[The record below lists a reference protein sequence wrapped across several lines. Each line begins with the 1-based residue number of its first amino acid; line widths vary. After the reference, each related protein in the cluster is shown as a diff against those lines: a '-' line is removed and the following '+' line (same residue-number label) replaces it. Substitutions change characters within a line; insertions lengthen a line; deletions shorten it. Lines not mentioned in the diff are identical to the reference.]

1 VSISPLK
8 SDLFPTPERA
18 GTSGA
23 IVLALFIIFALA
35 STTAWAEKRVAL
47 IIGNG
52 AYPMAPLR
60 NPINDA
66 RAMAKT
72 LNQLGFEVIL
82 RTNLSQRG
90 MVEAL
95 RDFGERL
102 GRNGEAVFYFSG
114 HGMQVK
120 GRNYLIPVDADIRG
134 EDEVPYM
141 SLDMAQVLDKLEAAR
156 SRANIVILDACRNN
170 PFVRTFRSGRM
181 GLAQMDAPVGT
192 LIAFATAPGS
202 EARDGDSE
210 FGTYTR
216 HLLQHLPTPGLQAEI
231 VFRRVRE
238 DVTAETKDRQV
249 PWESSSL
256 KGDFFFNEASP
267 SRSSQIPATRAQSV
281 DPATIELAFWN
292 SIKDSTDPADFDAYL
307 KRYPSGS
314 FAGLA
319 RNRVEAANRSPPSP
333 NMPPTPES
341 PSRPRTVAAL
351 EAPAQAA
358 QVSEPSAAPTIALRA
373 PDAAAIRAG
382 HRAPNIG
389 DRWTYQF
396 IDERHNVTQAT
407 ISHEIIAVDADA
419 VTEKLALVG
428 KALQASQQQSALG
441 PRVLE
446 RDLAGFNVTEFAP
459 FLAVR
464 ADLQV
469 GKTWADI
476 PGLTHMS
483 EFDRWRVQAKVV
495 GREKVRVPAGEFD
508 AYKVELEA
516 SRPHSVSPFDT
527 LYVSRISLIAWYS
540 ADTGRVVKTVRKT
553 FNLKNSILDEDRYE
567 LVNFKLDKQ
576 H

>member
-1 VSISPLK
+1 MPG
-8 SDLFPTPERA
+8 RA
-18 GTSGA
+18 GTLG
-23 IVLALFIIFALA
+23 VVALVVFFAFAL
-35 STTAWAEKRVAL
+35 TATAARAEKRVAL
-47 IIGNG
+47 VVGNG

-90 MVEAL
+90 MIEAL

-216 HLLQHLPTPGLQAEI
+216 HLLQHLPTPGLQAEL

-256 KGDFFFNEASP
+256 KGDFFFNADAAARTQRTLTTP
-267 SRSSQIPATRAQSV
+267 AQSV

-292 SIKDSTDPADFDAYL
+292 SIKDSADPADFDAYL

-319 RNRVEAANRSPPSP
+319 RNRVAAATHSPPVVKI
-333 NMPPTPES
+333 PPAVAS
-341 PSRPRTVAAL
+341 PSPPQTVRP
-351 EAPAQAA
+351 EEPARPA
-358 QVSEPSAAPTIALRA
+358 QVSTPEARGTNIALRT
-373 PDAAAIRAG
+373 PDAATIRAA
-382 HRAPNIG
+382 HHAPHIG

-407 ISHEIIAVDADA
+407 ITHEIIAIDPDT
-419 VTEKLALVG
+419 VTEQLALVG
-428 KALQASQQQSALG
+428 KPSQASQQASVLG

-446 RDLAGFNVTEFAP
+446 RDLAGFTVTEFAP
-459 FLAVR
+459 FLAAR
-464 ADLQV
+464 AELQV

-495 GREKVRVPAGEFD
+495 GRENVRVPAGEFD

-527 LYVSRISLIAWYS
+527 LYVSRISLVAWYS
-540 ADTGRVVKTVRKT
+540 AQTGRVVKTVRKT
-553 FNLKNSILDEDRYE
+553 FNLKNSVLDEDRYE
-567 LVNFKLDKQ
+567 LVKFKLDKQ
-576 H
+576 P

>member
-1 VSISPLK
+1 MPG
-8 SDLFPTPERA
+8 RA
-18 GTSGA
+18 GTLGVIA
-23 IVLALFIIFALA
+23 LVLFIVFAIT
-35 STTAWAEKRVAL
+35 STTVRAEKRVAL

-90 MVEAL
+90 MIEAL
-95 RDFGERL
+95 RDFGARL
-102 GRNGEAVFYFSG
+102 GRGGEAVFYFSG

-216 HLLQHLPTPGLQAEI
+216 HLLQHLSTPGLQAEL

-256 KGDFFFNEASP
+256 KGDFFFNAETAARTPQRP
-267 SRSSQIPATRAQSV
+267 SAQAQSV

-307 KRYPSGS
+307 KRYPTGS

-319 RNRVEAANRSPPSP
+319 RNRVESATRSQLAV
-333 NMPPTPES
+333 NIPPTVKSPAQPAPPAEPAQPEQVS
-341 PSRPRTVAAL
+341 TP
-351 EAPAQAA
+351 EAPK
-358 QVSEPSAAPTIALRA
+358 TNIALRA
-373 PDAAAIRAG
+373 PDSARIRAAR
-382 HRAPNIG
+382 HAPHVG
-389 DRWTYQF
+389 DSWTYQF
-396 IDERHNVTQAT
+396 IDERHNVTQAIIT
-407 ISHEIIAVDADA
+407 HEIIAIDADA
-419 VTEKLALVG
+419 VTEKLALSG
-428 KALQASQQQSALG
+428 KTLQASQQESALG

-446 RDLAGFNVTEFAP
+446 RNLAGFTVTEFAP
-459 FLAVR
+459 FLAAR
-464 ADLQV
+464 AELQV
-469 GKTWADI
+469 GKIWADI

-540 ADTGRVVKTVRKT
+540 AETGRVVKTARKT
-553 FNLKNSILDEDRYE
+553 FNLRNSVLDEDRYE
-567 LVNFKLDKQ
+567 LVKFELDKQ
-576 H
+576 P

>member
-1 VSISPLK
+1 VPG
-8 SDLFPTPERA
+8 RA
-18 GTSGA
+18 GTLGV
-23 IVLALFIIFALA
+23 IVLVVFFAFALT
-35 STTAWAEKRVAL
+35 SITARAEKRVAL

-90 MVEAL
+90 MIEAL

-216 HLLQHLPTPGLQAEI
+216 HLLQHLPTPGLQAEL

-256 KGDFFFNEASP
+256 KGDFFFNAEAAA
-267 SRSSQIPATRAQSV
+267 RTQQTPAAQAQNV

-319 RNRVEAANRSPPSP
+319 RNRVAAATQSPPAVKI
-333 NMPPTPES
+333 PPAVES
-341 PSRPRTVAAL
+341 PSPAQS
-351 EAPAQAA
+351 APAAEPVRPA
-358 QVSEPSAAPTIALRA
+358 QVSTPETGRTNIALRT
-373 PDAAAIRAG
+373 PDAATIRAAR
-382 HRAPNIG
+382 HAPNIG

-407 ISHEIIAVDADA
+407 ITHEIIAIDADA
-419 VTEKLALVG
+419 VTEKLAVVG
-428 KALQASQQQSALG
+428 KPSQESQQASALG

-446 RDLAGFNVTEFAP
+446 RDLAGFTVTEFAP
-459 FLAVR
+459 FLAAR
-464 ADLQV
+464 AELQV

-483 EFDRWRVQAKVV
+483 EFDRWQVQAKVV

-540 ADTGRVVKTVRKT
+540 VATGRVVKTARKT
-553 FNLKNSILDEDRYE
+553 FNLRNSVLDEDRYE
-567 LVNFKLDKQ
+567 LVKFKLDKEP
-576 H
+576 